1 MSIRSVSAFL
11 AAVVACGPAAPAS
24 APQQP
29 STPPTRQPLAT
40 AGQRS
45 ALAVDP
51 PLINFGT
58 VAPGTK
64 HPARFT
70 LRNTGAEPLT
80 IAKAQPSCKCTDI
93 SDIAGKTIPPG
104 GSLELTAALQVP
116 KSPGEK
122 DAKVMITVQ
131 GQAGMVLAQ
140 MVADVTMP
148 VRTLPAFVD
157 ALKGKSEGT
166 ITLSSV
172 DGKPFRV
179 LAAGGRA
186 PALVGFDGA
195 KDAPRAE
202 YVLKWTLADLGPGQI
217 PQWWIVDTDRADCP
231 QVPLRIRHETTGV
244 RFDPG
249 ANQRFWFVP
258 ESVVLAGVAKPGQP
272 ISLTT
277 TIEHLNPAAQGA
289 VTNPQWSEVKE
300 ISVPGGEGSATLGA
314 VTRRGTDFA
323 DIAFEYRPA
332 AGARGPMYV
341 PVQVET
347 GTGKGLVFVAVTVTP

>member
-1 MSIRSVSAFL
+1 MPLSSLLAL
-11 AAVVACGPAAPAS
+11 AAVLASGAAHQAAP
-24 APQQP
+24 PQQ
-29 STPPTRQPLAT
+29 RQPLAA

-45 ALAVDP
+45 ALAVEP
-51 PLINFGT
+51 PSINFGT

-64 HPARFT
+64 HPARFL

-80 IAKAQPSCKCTDI
+80 IAKAQPSCKCTDV
-93 SDIAGKTIPPG
+93 SDIVGKTIPPG
-104 GSLELTAALQVP
+104 GTLELTAALLVP

-122 DAKVMITVQ
+122 DAKVMISLQ

-140 MVADVTMP
+140 MVADVSMP
-148 VRTLPAFVD
+148 VRVVPAYVD

-166 ITLSSV
+166 IALSSV

-179 LAAGGRA
+179 LSAGGRA
-186 PALVGFDGA
+186 PALVGFDPA

-202 YVLKWTLADLGPGQI
+202 YVLRWTMADLGSGHI
-217 PQWWIVDTDRADCP
+217 PQWWVVDTDRADCP
-231 QVPLRIRHETTGV
+231 QVPLRIRHETTGI

-249 ANQRFWFVP
+249 ANARFWFVP

-272 ISLTT
+272 VRLVA
-277 TIEHLNPAAQGA
+277 TIEHQNPAAQGV
-289 VTNPQWSEVKE
+289 VTNPAWSDVKS
-300 ISVPGGEGSATLGA
+300 ISVPGGEGVATLGA

-323 DIAFEYRPA
+323 DIAFDFRPA
-332 AGARGPMYV
+332 AGTKGPMYV

-347 GTGKGLVFVAVTVTP
+347 GTGKGLVYVAVTVVP

>member
-1 MSIRSVSAFL
+1 MSCPIALVLL
-11 AAVVACGPAAPAS
+11 ASVVACGPATP
-24 APQQP
+24 APQQ
-29 STPPTRQPLAT
+29 SAPPPRQPLVT

-45 ALAVDP
+45 MLAVDP

-70 LRNTGAEPLT
+70 LRNTGNEPLT
-80 IAKAQPSCKCTDI
+80 IVKAQPSCKCTDI

-148 VRTLPAFVD
+148 VRTAPAYVD

-166 ITLSSV
+166 VSLASV

-179 LAAGGRA
+179 LSAGGRA
-186 PALVGFDGA
+186 PVLVGFDAA
-195 KDAPRAE
+195 KDPPRAE

-231 QVPLRIRHETTGV
+231 QIPLRIRHETTGI

-272 ISLTT
+272 IALTT

-289 VTNPQWSEVKE
+289 VTNPQWSEVKG
-300 ISVPGGEGSATLGA
+300 ISVPGGEGTATLGA
-314 VTRRGTDFA
+314 VVKRGTDFA

-332 AGARGPMYV
+332 AGAKGPMYV
-341 PVQVET
+341 PVRLET
-347 GTGKGLVFVAVTVTP
+347 GTGTGLVFVAVTVTP

>member
-1 MSIRSVSAFL
+1 MPFL
-11 AAVVACGPAAPAS
+11 ATTALVAAIASFGPASTEPQQSS
-24 APQQP
+24 APPQ
-29 STPPTRQPLAT
+29 RQPLAT
-40 AGQRS
+40 AGQRG

-64 HPARFT
+64 HPARFM
-70 LRNTGAEPLT
+70 LRNTGTEPLT
-80 IAKAQPSCKCTDI
+80 IVKAQPSCKCTDI
-93 SDIAGKTIPPG
+93 SDVAGKTIPPG

-148 VRTLPAFVD
+148 VRTLPAYVD
-157 ALKGKSEGT
+157 ALKGKPEGT
-166 ITLSSV
+166 VTLSSV

-179 LAAGGRA
+179 LSAGGRA
-186 PALVGFDGA
+186 PVLVGFDAA

-202 YVLKWTLADLGPGQI
+202 YVLKWTLADLGSGQI
-217 PQWWIVDTDRADCP
+217 PQWWVVDTDRADCP
-231 QVPLRIRHETTGV
+231 QIPLRIRHESTGI

-258 ESVVLAGVAKPGQP
+258 ESVVLAGVARPGQAVA
-272 ISLTT
+272 LVT

-289 VTNPQWSEVKE
+289 VTNPQWSDVKGV
-300 ISVPGGEGSATLGA
+300 SVPGGQGTATLGT

-323 DIAFEYRPA
+323 DISFEFRPA
-332 AGARGPMYV
+332 ADAKGPMYV
-341 PVQVET
+341 PVQIET
-347 GTGKGLVFVAVTVTP
+347 ATGRGLVFVAVTVVP